1 MSAASAKGSWDKVQ
15 LYIVSLWLLFLL
27 IIIITID
34 VPLCF
39 APECGFIG
47 VVELLRLNVIPI
59 ISGAL
64 LLLGLLFYWRFKYKI
79 AGSKEIPFTVT
90 KLENI
95 NFEHLTFLTTYI
107 IPLICFDLSNT
118 KYAFVLLVLLV
129 FIGAIY
135 VKTDM
140 FYANPTLALLGYHIY
155 KVDGNFRNGARE
167 NIILIARERLAVE
180 DKLHYRKLDERIYYV
195 KAANDEVRT

>member
-1 MSAASAKGSWDKVQ
+1 MSKASAKGNWDKVQ

-34 VPLCF
+34 VPVCF
-39 APECGFIG
+39 APDCEFIG
-47 VVELLRLNVIPI
+47 VAEFMRLNVIPI
-59 ISGAL
+59 VSAAL
-64 LLLGLLFYWRFKYKI
+64 LLLGLIFYWRFRHKI

-90 KLENI
+90 ELKNI

-107 IPLICFDLSNT
+107 IPLICFDLSST
-118 KYAFVLLVLLV
+118 RYAFVLLVLLV
-129 FIGAIY
+129 LIGAIY

-155 KVDGNFRNGARE
+155 KVDGNFRTGVRE
-167 NIILIARERLAVE
+167 NIILIARERIAVE

-195 KAANDEVRT
+195 KVAHDKI